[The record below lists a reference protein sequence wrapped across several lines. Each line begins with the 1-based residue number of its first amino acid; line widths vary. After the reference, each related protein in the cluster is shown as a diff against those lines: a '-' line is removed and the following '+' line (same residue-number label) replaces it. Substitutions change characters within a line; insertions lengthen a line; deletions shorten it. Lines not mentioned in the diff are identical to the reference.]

1 MVQLPSLKRRQPDDL
16 IAAPISAFESET
28 QAVIQKTTPYSEHA
42 ILHVV
47 AAMVVLSLLLIAVVK
62 LDRVVTSTGL
72 IVPSGGSLYVE
83 PLDRAIVTAVLV
95 RPGDVVKKG
104 QALATLDPT
113 FAAADLKDLE
123 QKRASA
129 EALVT
134 RLEAEQADQPY
145 VTDPTSPASVLQAS
159 IWSQRQAE
167 YRRSLDD
174 FDSRAGAE
182 RSQVQKSAE
191 DADAYARRLSLAA
204 ELEASLQKL
213 QQRGFGSRTQ
223 LLAATD
229 SRIEAQRL
237 AAESQSDGAQ
247 AQHDLAALQAQ
258 RAVYIGKWHDD
269 VATQLVAA
277 QSDLADATQNLTKAT
292 RLSDLSTLTAP
303 ADAVVLNVGKASTGS
318 VIDTTNAANQPLF
331 TLTPLGGA
339 LEAEVQVDAKDIG
352 FIRTGDPVRIKLDAF
367 RFTSHGAAKGVIKTI
382 SDGTFTDADN
392 GRIRSPYYKV
402 RVALTDVRLR
412 NVPASFRLI
421 PGMTVQGD
429 ILIGGRTI
437 LSYMLEGAL
446 RTGSE
451 AMREP

>member
-1 MVQLPSLKRRQPDDL
+1 MAQLPSLKRQPRNDL

-28 QAVIQKTTPYSEHA
+28 QAVIQRTAPYSEHA
-42 ILHVV
+42 VLHAVAGMIL
-47 AAMVVLSLLLIAVVK
+47 LSLVLIAFVK

-72 IVPSGGSLYVE
+72 IVPSGGSLFVA
-83 PLDRAIVTAVLV
+83 PLDRAVVTAVLV

-113 FAAADLKDLE
+113 FATADLNDLA
-123 QKRASA
+123 QKKASA
-129 EALVT
+129 EALVA
-134 RLEAEQADQPY
+134 RLKAEQADRPY
-145 VTDPTSPASVLQAS
+145 VADPNSSPSALQAS
-159 IWSQRQAE
+159 IWGQRRAE
-167 YRRSLDD
+167 YQQSIDD
-174 FDSRAGAE
+174 FDSRVAAG
-182 RSQVQKSAE
+182 RSVVKKSDE
-191 DADAYARRLSLAA
+191 DADAYTRRLSLAA
-204 ELEASLQKL
+204 ELEASLTKL

-223 LLAATD
+223 LIAATD

-237 AAESQSDGAQ
+237 ATESQNEGAQ

-277 QSDLADATQNLTKAT
+277 QNDLADATQNLAKAA
-292 RLSDLSTLTAP
+292 RLSELSTLTAP
-303 ADAVVLNVGKASTGS
+303 ADAVVLDVAKASKGS
-318 VIDTTNAANQPLF
+318 VIDTNAAAQPLF

-339 LEAEVQVDAKDIG
+339 LEAEVQVNAKDVG
-352 FIRTGDPVRIKLDAF
+352 FIRAGDQVRVKLDAF

-382 SDGTFTDADN
+382 SDGTFTDAGD

-412 NVPASFRLI
+412 NVPANFRLI
-421 PGMTVQGD
+421 PGMTVEGD

-437 LSYMLEGAL
+437 LSYLLEGAL